1 MTEPTVLY
9 AARGAVALVTLNRP
23 QALNSNTRSMHEEL
37 WRALNRSDGDKSI
50 RAMVRTGAGRG
61 FCAGA
66 DLAEFDF
73 TPGPDLVK
81 RADPGPII
89 EQAFNPTQRK
99 LQALRVPTVA
109 AVNGTAAGAG
119 VSIAMGCDLALAA
132 SNASFTLAF
141 SKIGL
146 VPDAGGTWFLIKKL
160 GLARAMGAAML
171 SDKMG
176 AQAAKELGMIWDV
189 VPEGQDC
196 VEAAMKLAQRLAAMP
211 TKALV
216 ETRKLLRAAA
226 TNELDRQLDLERD
239 TQSALGRTHD
249 YIEGVMAFREKRA
262 PNFRGE

>member
-1 MTEPTVLY
+1 MTESTVLY
-9 AARGAVALVTLNRP
+9 EARGPVALVTLNRP
-23 QALNSNTRSMHEEL
+23 QALNSFTRAMHEEL
-37 WRALNRSDGDKSI
+37 WAAFDRIEKDKAI
-50 RAMVRTGAGRG
+50 RAMVLTGAGRG

-73 TPGPDLVK
+73 APGPDLVK
-81 RADPGPII
+81 RADPGPVI

-109 AVNGTAAGAG
+109 AVNGSAAGAG
-119 VSIAMGCDLALAA
+119 VSIALGCDLALAA

-146 VPDAGGTWFLIKKL
+146 VPDAGGTWLLIKKL

-171 SDKMG
+171 SDKMS
-176 AQAAKELGMIWDV
+176 ASDAKDQGMIWDV

-211 TKALV
+211 TAALV
-216 ETRKLLRAAA
+216 ATRKLLRAAA
-226 TNELDRQLDLERD
+226 SNELDKQLDLERD

-249 YIEGVMAFREKRA
+249 YIEGVMSFREKRA
-262 PNFRGE
+262 PNFKGE